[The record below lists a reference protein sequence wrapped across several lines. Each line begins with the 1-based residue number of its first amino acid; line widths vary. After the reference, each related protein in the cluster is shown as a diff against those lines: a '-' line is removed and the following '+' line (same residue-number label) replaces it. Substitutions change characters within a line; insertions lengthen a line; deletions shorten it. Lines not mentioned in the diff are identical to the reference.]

1 MRPRRLI
8 QCTTV
13 GLAGLMIGCG
23 DDDGKTTTT
32 EEWVTAADAIC
43 AEMNTQLEQIPEP
56 QTIEEFATAHA
67 QVNQIWRNG
76 LDELQEL
83 DLPDGNEAATTEV
96 LDAFDQLID
105 VSLQWSDAF
114 IAAGFP
120 KGKPFDWDRE
130 TGEVFPPKGEKT
142 YIYAEWKDEKGNV
155 TRGNRAATSGTANS
169 PGTRGERTRVL
180 IGDANGL
187 LVDGTAT
194 RIPAENSD
202 PASGDDWMKG
212 SEASRILSAAGP

>member
-8 QCTTV
+8 QCTTI

-43 AEMNTQLEQIPEP
+43 AEMNTQLEPIPEP

-76 LDELQEL
+76 LDELQEF

-105 VSLQWSDAF
+105 VSLQWSDAL
-114 IAAGFP
+114 IAAGSIEVEDMTP
-120 KGKPFDWDRE
+120 ELE
-130 TGEVFPPKGEKT
+130 TLFVELDTSSAKARQL
-142 YIYAEWKDEKGNV
+142 AESV
-155 TRGNRAATSGTANS
+155 
-169 PGTRGERTRVL
+169 
-180 IGDANGL
+180 GL
-187 LVDGTAT
+187 QQCFTNQ
-194 RIPAENSD
+194 ES
-202 PASGDDWMKG
+202 
-212 SEASRILSAAGP
+212 